1 MIQGEASVR
10 RIFRGVSATAIAI
23 LMAHGASSNAAPK
36 QGEVENHLLS
46 LIRQFSLAKIDE
58 DACLRDI
65 RRALD
70 GKRGKDCF
78 GQFDRIIGG
87 WQEER
92 ARKEWQE
99 ASKTVSVDVP
109 GDWAYVKIERFGL
122 STADEFYE
130 GVSNLEQRFIV
141 LDLRQNGGGRLDQ
154 AIKMALMVVDSG
166 GKAPVYTETK
176 RDGDT
181 ENFRLITKTFHVQ
194 ELADRFFP
202 ERPERVGSLRGKH
215 FAILINYHTYSA
227 CEILAEI
234 MRRLNPDNVFL
245 VGRQTFGKW
254 TAQAW
259 FPFTDAEGNKRRLGY
274 TVLRYAPG
282 ADKAPPEHVKPDYK
296 QTYNLRREG
305 ELGVASDTV
314 YTFAIRRLLSR
325 AE

>member
-1 MIQGEASVR
+1 MR
-10 RIFRGVSATAIAI
+10 RVFKAVSATAIAI
-23 LMAHGASSNAAPK
+23 LIAQGSSSSATPK

-99 ASKTVSVDVP
+99 TSKTVSFDVP
-109 GDWAYVKIERFGL
+109 GDWAYVKIARFGL
-122 STADEFYE
+122 TTADEFYD
-130 GVSNLEQRFIV
+130 GVSSVKQQRII

-154 AIKMALMVVDSG
+154 AIKMALMVVNATGNAS
-166 GKAPVYTETK
+166 VYTETK
-176 RDGDT
+176 RDSDT
-181 ENFRLITKTFHVQ
+181 EDFHLTTKTFHVQ

-202 ERPERVGSLRGKH
+202 EQRDRVGSLRDKH
-215 FAILINYHTYSA
+215 FAILINDHTFSA
-227 CEILAEI
+227 SEILAEI

-245 VGRQTFGKW
+245 VGRQTLGKW

-259 FPFTDAEGNKRRLGY
+259 FPFMDADGNRRRLGY
-274 TVLRYAPG
+274 TVLQYAPG
-282 ADKAPPEHVKPDYK
+282 ADMTPPEHVKPDYK

>member
-1 MIQGEASVR
+1 MIQGEAGVK

-23 LMAHGASSNAAPK
+23 LMAQGAPSIAAP
-36 QGEVENHLLS
+36 GPSDVENHLLS
-46 LIRQFSLAKIDE
+46 LIKQFSLAKVDE
-58 DACLRDI
+58 EACLRDI
-65 RRALD
+65 RRGLN

-87 WQEER
+87 WQEDR

-109 GDWAYVKIERFGL
+109 GDWAYVKIGHFGL
-122 STADEFYE
+122 TTADEFYD
-130 GVSNLEQRFIV
+130 GISAIKQRYVV

-154 AIKMALMVVDSG
+154 AIKMALMVVDPDG
-166 GKAPVYTETK
+166 DAPVYTETK

-181 ENFRLITKTFHVQ
+181 EDFRLVTKTFHVQ
-194 ELADRFFP
+194 ELSDRFFP
-202 ERPERVGSLRGKH
+202 EQRGRVGSLRNKH
-215 FAILINYHTYSA
+215 IAILINDHTFSA

-259 FPFTDAEGNKRRLGY
+259 FPFADADGNKRRLGY

-282 ADKAPPEHVKPDYK
+282 EDEAPPEHVKPDYK
-296 QTYNLRREG
+296 RTYNLRREG

-314 YTFAIRRLLSR
+314 YTFAIRRLLSK

>member
-1 MIQGEASVR
+1 MH
-10 RIFRGVSATAIAI
+10 FYTRGFLLVGMMV
-23 LMAHGASSNAAPK
+23 MAALPAVAEETVGP
-36 QGEVENHLLS
+36 ENRLLG
-46 LIRQFSLAKIDE
+46 IVKQFSLTKVDE
-58 DACLRDI
+58 EACLRDI
-65 RRALD
+65 RQELD
-70 GKRGKDCF
+70 GKRGKNCF

-92 ARKEWQE
+92 AHKEWQE
-99 ASKTVSVDVP
+99 ASKTVSIDTP
-109 GDWAYVKIERFGL
+109 GEWAYVRVERFGL
-122 STADEFYE
+122 TTANEFYD
-130 GVSNLEQRFIV
+130 GITGIKQRSVV

-154 AIKMALMVVDSG
+154 AIKMALMVVDPG
-166 GKAPVYTETK
+166 GNAPVYTETK
-176 RDGDT
+176 RDSETQD
-181 ENFRLITKTFHVQ
+181 FRLITKTFHVQ
-194 ELADRFFP
+194 ELADRFFS
-202 ERPERVGSLRGKH
+202 EQRDRVGSLRGKH
-215 FAILINYHTYSA
+215 FAILINDHTFSA

-282 ADKAPPEHVKPDYK
+282 ADITPPEHVKPDYK
-296 QTYNLRREG
+296 RAYNLRREG

>member
-1 MIQGEASVR
+1 MR

-23 LMAHGASSNAAPK
+23 LMAHGASSNADPTP
-36 QGEVENHLLS
+36 GEVENHLLS
-46 LIRQFSLAKIDE
+46 LIKQFSLTKIDE
-58 DACLRDI
+58 GACLRDI
-65 RRALD
+65 RKALD

-92 ARKEWQE
+92 ASKEWQE
-99 ASKTVSVDVP
+99 ASKTVSIDTP

-122 STADEFYE
+122 TTADEFYSALS
-130 GVSNLEQRFIV
+130 GIRQQRVI

-154 AIKMALMVVDSG
+154 AIKIALMVVDVAG
-166 GKAPVYTETK
+166 NAPVYTETK
-176 RDGDT
+176 RDNDT
-181 ENFRLITKTFHVQ
+181 ENFHLVTKTFYVQ
-194 ELADRFFP
+194 ELAGRFFP
-202 ERPERVGSLRGKH
+202 EQHDRVGSLRDKH
-215 FAILINYHTYSA
+215 FAILINDHTFSA
-227 CEILAEI
+227 CEILAEV

-282 ADKAPPEHVKPDYK
+282 ADKAPPEHVKPDYRR
-296 QTYNLRREG
+296 TYNLRREG

>member
-1 MIQGEASVR
+1 MRFYTGGFLLVGMMVVAAR
-10 RIFRGVSATAIAI
+10 PA
-23 LMAHGASSNAAPK
+23 MAEGAVGLQNR
-36 QGEVENHLLS
+36 LLG
-46 LIRQFSLAKIDE
+46 IIKQFSLTKVDE
-58 DACLRDI
+58 DACMRDI
-65 RRALD
+65 RRALH

-87 WQEER
+87 WQEEQ
-92 ARKEWQE
+92 AREEWQE
-99 ASKTVSVDVP
+99 ASRTVSIDAP
-109 GDWAYVKIERFGL
+109 GDWAYVRIERFGL
-122 STADEFYE
+122 TTADEFYD
-130 GVSNLEQRFIV
+130 GVSSLEQQFVV
-141 LDLRQNGGGRLDQ
+141 LDLRHNGGGRLDQ
-154 AIKMALMVVDSG
+154 AIKMALMVVNPLG
-166 GKAPVYTETK
+166 NAPVYTETK
-176 RDGDT
+176 RDSDT
-181 ENFRLITKTFHVQ
+181 EDFHLITKTFHVQ
-194 ELADRFFP
+194 ELSDRFFP
-202 ERPERVGSLRGKH
+202 EQRGRVGSLRDKH
-215 FAILINYHTYSA
+215 FAILINDHTFSA

-259 FPFTDAEGNKRRLGY
+259 FPFTDTEGNKRRLGY

-296 QTYNLRREG
+296 RTYNLRREG